1 MKKRLIIIDGNSL
14 MNRAFYALPPM
25 KSAKGISTNI
35 IYGYSTI
42 LQKIKDDYNPDYLVA
57 TFDLRAPTFR
67 HLQYEAYKAN
77 RLKMPEEMAEQ
88 IPYLK
93 KLISALGYEILEM
106 EGFEAD
112 DIIGTLSLDGE
123 KKGIET
129 LVITG
134 DKDALQLI
142 SENVNILITKKGI
155 SEVDRFDEDRLKEVY
170 GLRPD
175 QIVDLKGLMGDSSD
189 NIPGVPGVGE
199 KTALE
204 LLKTYDTIEN
214 LYEHLDEIKKPKLK
228 EKLENNKELA
238 FLSKSLATINRVV
251 EIKMNYEEF
260 NGKNIDYDTLEDIYE
275 ELSMKSLLIKV
286 KKLREES
293 GDFRTTEKTKMDNTV
308 NNNDNVPF
316 TKESDTDWAK
326 QAEAQLN
333 NPVKNINASF
343 PKLNFG
349 TSDSIQKKEHVK
361 KSSDTSSEQFNFFD
375 VGFNQDGSDGTVKA
389 DYHGSKSIN
398 TLEEI
403 EELINSH
410 DMEIRMPCKIVEDK
424 DFATL
429 LFYTDDIYSVSIE
442 DNHAGAKY
450 ILESNSIKKIGL
462 DFKSDIV
469 IASQHGI
476 AAKGYVFDVVL
487 GGYLLNPV
495 KNFMKLEYLA
505 EEFLDNNE
513 IEIISSWNEK
523 VLKLL
528 PKLNELADIIEKKL
542 KKEGMEDLFYGL
554 EMPLSY
560 VLAEMEIT
568 GFKVDVNVLNDIGE
582 KLSVRLDE
590 LTEDIYKISGENFN
604 INSPKQLSEV
614 LFVKLEL
621 PSMKKIK
628 TGFSTNNEVLEDL
641 KGKHDVIEKII
652 EYRQL
657 IKLKGTYIDGLIP
670 LISKD
675 TGRIH
680 SRMNQVIAA
689 TGRLSSV
696 DPNLQ
701 NIPIK
706 TVEGKE
712 IRKAFVTKNEDYLLV
727 NADYSQIELRILAH
741 IADDENLINAFK
753 EEEDIH
759 THTAAE
765 VFGVSDEDVTNLQR
779 SRAKAVNFGIIYGI
793 SDFGLSRGIGVSKK
807 EAKAYIN
814 TYFERYPGVKRFM
827 DNIIDFAKTTG
838 YVTTIMGRKR
848 YIPEINSRNAIQRAF
863 GERIAL
869 NTPMQGSAADII
881 KKAMLDVYNN
891 LEIKGLKSKMIL
903 QVHDELIIEAPLDEV
918 EEVKILLKKC
928 MEDAVSLSVPM
939 TVIVSVGKNWFE
951 SK

>member
-67 HLQYEAYKAN
+67 HLQYEAYKAK
-77 RLKMPEEMAEQ
+77 RLNMPEEMAEQ
-88 IPYLK
+88 IPFLK
-93 KLISALGYEILEM
+93 KLISALGYEILEK

-155 SEVDRFDEDRLKEVY
+155 SEVDKFDTDRLKEVY

-204 LLKTYDTIEN
+204 LLKTYDSVDN

-238 FLSKSLATINRVV
+238 FLSKSLATINREVA
-251 EIKMNYEEF
+251 IKMNYEEF

-286 KKLREES
+286 KKLRQES
-293 GDFRTTEKTKMDNTV
+293 GDVRTTEKIKKENTDKDKISTE
-308 NNNDNVPF
+308 NDND
-316 TKESDTDWAK
+316 SDWAK

-333 NPVKNINASF
+333 NPVKNINVTF

-349 TSDSIQKKEHVK
+349 ISDSISKKAIVRK
-361 KSSDTSSEQFNFFD
+361 PSDISSEQFNFFD
-375 VGFNQDGSDGTVKA
+375 VGFNQDGSDGALKA
-389 DYHGSKSIN
+389 NYLGSKSLN

-403 EELINSH
+403 EEILKAY
-410 DMEIRMPCKIVEDK
+410 DMESRMPCKIVEDK
-424 DFATL
+424 NVATM
-429 LFYTDDIYSVSIE
+429 LFYLDGIYSVSLE
-442 DNHAGAKY
+442 DNHAGAKSV
-450 ILESNSIKKIGL
+450 LESNTIKKIGL

-476 AAKGYVFDVVL
+476 LAKGYVFDVVL
-487 GGYLLNPV
+487 GGYLLNPI
-495 KNFMKLEYLA
+495 KNFMRLEYLA
-505 EEFLDNNE
+505 EEFLDNHE

-523 VLKLL
+523 VIKLL
-528 PKLNELADIIEKKL
+528 PMLNELTDIIEEKL
-542 KKEGMEDLFYGL
+542 KKEGMEELFYGL
-554 EMPLSY
+554 EMQLSY

-568 GFKVDVNVLNDIGE
+568 GFKVDVNVLNAIGK
-582 KLSVRLDE
+582 KLSARLDE
-590 LTEDIYKISGENFN
+590 LTENIYKLSGEKFN

-621 PSMKKIK
+621 PSLKKIK

-641 KGKHDVIEKII
+641 KGKHDVIEEII

-706 TVEGKE
+706 TAEGKE
-712 IRKAFVTKNEDYLLV
+712 IRKAFVTENENFILIS
-727 NADYSQIELRILAH
+727 ADYSQIELRILAH
-741 IADDENLINAFK
+741 IAEDENLINAFK

-765 VFGVSDEDVTNLQR
+765 VFGVTDEEVTSLQR

-793 SDFGLSRGIGVSKK
+793 SDFGLSRDIGVSRK
-807 EAKAYIN
+807 EAKTYIN
-814 TYFERYPGVKRFM
+814 TYFERYPGVKRYM
-827 DNIIDFAKTTG
+827 DNIIAFAKTTG
-838 YVTTIMGRKR
+838 YVTTILGRKR

-891 LEIKGLKSKMIL
+891 LESKGLKSKMIL
-903 QVHDELIIEAPLDEV
+903 QVHDELIIEAPLNEV
-918 EEVKILLKKC
+918 EEVKMLLKKC
-928 MEDAVSLSVPM
+928 MEEAVSLSVPM
-939 TVIVSVGKNWFE
+939 TAMVSGGKNWFE

>member
-88 IPYLK
+88 IPFLK
-93 KLISALGYEILEM
+93 KIISALGYEILEK

-142 SENVNILITKKGI
+142 SDNVNILITKKGI
-155 SEVDRFDEDRLKEVY
+155 SEVDRFDTERLMEVY

-204 LLKTYDTIEN
+204 LLKTYDSVDN

-238 FLSKSLATINRVV
+238 FLSKSLATINRDV
-251 EIKMNYEEF
+251 EIKMNYEEY

-275 ELSMKSLLIKV
+275 ELSMKSILVKI

-293 GDFRTTEKTKMDNTV
+293 GDVRTKEKTKIENTV
-308 NNNDNVPF
+308 KNDDEVHFIKDND
-316 TKESDTDWAK
+316 KDWVQ
-326 QAEAQLN
+326 QADAQLN
-333 NPVKNINASF
+333 NPVKNIKVSF
-343 PKLNFG
+343 PEINFG
-349 TSDSIQKKEHVK
+349 INDNLQNKALAKTTSEM
-361 KSSDTSSEQFNFFD
+361 SSEQFNFFD
-375 VGFNQDGSDGTVKA
+375 VGFNQDGSDDTLKD
-389 DYHGSKSIN
+389 DYLGSKCMN
-398 TLEEI
+398 TLEDI
-403 EELINSH
+403 EELFNSY
-410 DMEIRMPCKIVEDK
+410 DIESRMPCKIVEVK
-424 DFATL
+424 DVATL
-429 LFYTDDIYSVSIE
+429 LFYTDKIYSVSLA

-450 ILESNSIKKIGL
+450 VLESSSIKKIGL

-469 IASQHGI
+469 IAAQHGI
-476 AAKGYVFDVVL
+476 TSKGYVFDVII
-487 GGYLLNPV
+487 GGYLLNPI

-505 EEFLDNNE
+505 EEFLDNHE
-513 IEIISSWNEK
+513 IEIISSWNEQ
-523 VLKLL
+523 VIKLL
-528 PKLNELADIIEKKL
+528 PKLNELADIIEEKL
-542 KKEGMEDLFYGL
+542 KKEGMEELFNGL

-568 GFKVDVNVLNDIGE
+568 GFKVDVTVLNDIGK
-582 KLSVRLDE
+582 KLSARLDE
-590 LTEDIYKISGENFN
+590 LTEDVYRLSGEKFN

-621 PSMKKIK
+621 PRMKKIK

-706 TVEGKE
+706 TAEGKE
-712 IRKAFVTKNEDYLLV
+712 IRKAFVTENENYLLV

-741 IADDENLINAFK
+741 IADDENFINAFK
-753 EEEDIH
+753 GEEDIH
-759 THTAAE
+759 THTASE
-765 VFGVSDEDVTNLQR
+765 VFGVTDEEVTNLQR

-793 SDFGLSRGIGVSKK
+793 SDFGLSRDIGVSKK

-814 TYFERYPGVKRFM
+814 TYFERYPGVKRYM
-827 DNIIDFAKTTG
+827 DNIIAFAKTTG

-848 YIPEINSRNAIQRAF
+848 HIPEINSRNAIQRAF

-928 MEDAVSLSVPM
+928 MEEAVSLSVPM
-939 TVIVSVGKNWFE
+939 TAVVSGGKNWFE

>member
-88 IPYLK
+88 MPYLK

-155 SEVDRFDEDRLKEVY
+155 SEVDRFDTERLKEVY

-204 LLKTYDTIEN
+204 LLKTYDSVDN

-238 FLSKSLATINRVV
+238 FLSKSLATINRDV

-275 ELSMKSLLIKV
+275 ELSMKSLLIKA

-293 GDFRTTEKTKMDNTV
+293 GDVRTTERTKMK
-308 NNNDNVPF
+308 NNVKGN
-316 TKESDTDWAK
+316 DTDWVE
-326 QAEAQLN
+326 QANAQLN

-343 PKLNFG
+343 PKLNFEIN
-349 TSDSIQKKEHVK
+349 DRIMKKTLAKAPSEM
-361 KSSDTSSEQFNFFD
+361 SSEQFNFFD
-375 VGFNQDGSDGTVKA
+375 KGFNQDGSEGTMKA
-389 DYHGSKSIN
+389 SFLGSESMN
-398 TLEEI
+398 TLDEI
-403 EELINSH
+403 EELLNLSDIES
-410 DMEIRMPCKIVEDK
+410 RMSCKIVGNK
-424 DFATL
+424 DVATL
-429 LFYTDDIYSVSIE
+429 LFYTDQLYSVSLE

-450 ILESNSIKKIGL
+450 ILESSFIKKIGL

-469 IASQHGI
+469 IAAQHGI
-476 AAKGYVFDVVL
+476 SPRGYVFDVIL
-487 GGYLLNPV
+487 GGYLLDPI

-505 EEFLDNNE
+505 EEFLDNHE

-523 VLKLL
+523 VVKLL

-542 KKEGMEDLFYGL
+542 KKEGMEELFSGL

-560 VLAEMEIT
+560 VLAEMEII
-568 GFKVDVNVLNDIGE
+568 GFKVDVNVLNAIGK
-582 KLSVRLDE
+582 KLSARLDE
-590 LTEDIYKISGENFN
+590 LTEDIYRLSGEKFN

-706 TVEGKE
+706 TAEGKE
-712 IRKAFVTKNEDYLLV
+712 IRKAFVTENGNYRLV
-727 NADYSQIELRILAH
+727 TADYSQIELRILAH

-759 THTAAE
+759 THTASE
-765 VFGVSDEDVTNLQR
+765 VFGVTDEEVTNLQR

-793 SDFGLSRGIGVSKK
+793 SDFGLSRDIGVSRK

-814 TYFERYPGVKRFM
+814 TYFERYPSVKRYM
-827 DNIIDFAKTTG
+827 DNIIAFAKTTG

-848 YIPEINSRNAIQRAF
+848 HIPEINSRNAIQRAF

-891 LEIKGLKSKMIL
+891 LEIKGMKSKMIL
-903 QVHDELIIEAPLDEV
+903 QVHDELIIEAPMDEV

-928 MEDAVSLSVPM
+928 MEEAVSLSVPM
-939 TVIVSVGKNWFE
+939 TAVVSVGKNWFE